1 MAYCGASQIYSCL
14 CVANAEYGTLQS
26 SKKKERKRKRETE
39 TEKEGGRKE
48 EKDEKKKKNS
58 QTLSPPN
65 ILLDNNN
72 QKKENDWKM
81 KGKFGILKLY
91 VKAAYLFLFPKLIMS
106 LL

>member
-26 SKKKERKRKRETE
+26 SKKIERKRKRETE

-58 QTLSPPN
+58 
-65 ILLDNNN
+65 
-72 QKKENDWKM
+72 
-81 KGKFGILKLY
+81 
-91 VKAAYLFLFPKLIMS
+91 
-106 LL
+106 